1 MTMRTT
7 IPTPEPNFGH
17 PAQSLAAVIPDQHDT
32 DLAKVSSHALGP
44 VIAAAG
50 DVSLT
55 IANAEGV
62 ERTVQIPASALRL
75 LLSVL
80 SEMARG
86 NAVSLIPLHAEMST
100 QEAAD
105 ILNVS
110 RPYVVGLLEKGAIP
124 FRKVG
129 VQRRVLFSDL
139 MDYKARCDSDRRM
152 ALDALARQAQ
162 DLRLGYDV

>member
-17 PAQSLAAVIPDQHDT
+17 PTQSLAAVIPDQHDT

-55 IANAEGV
+55 IANAE
-62 ERTVQIPASALRL
+62 ALRL

-152 ALDALARQAQ
+152 ALDGLARQAQ